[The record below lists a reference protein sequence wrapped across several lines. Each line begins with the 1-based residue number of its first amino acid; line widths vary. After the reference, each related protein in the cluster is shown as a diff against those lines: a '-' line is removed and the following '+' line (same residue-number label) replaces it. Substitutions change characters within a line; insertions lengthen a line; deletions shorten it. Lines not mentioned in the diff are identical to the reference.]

1 MQTTTRTMRQQMVRT
16 LTEILAADERVVAL
30 LGNISVSH
38 FDRRLF
44 KALPQRIYDVGIS
57 EQAMVSMAA
66 GLALEGMIPVVHTI
80 APFLVERA
88 FEQIKDDFCY
98 QQLGGNFIS
107 IGASYDYSTEGM
119 THQGSGDVQIL
130 RSLPGMRIVVPGAAE
145 EFDTLFR
152 ASYADG
158 QPTYFRLSER
168 SNVAP
173 QPVEFGKATLVRE
186 GSRATVIAVGP
197 MLAATL
203 AATEGLD
210 VSVLYYTTVAPF
222 DGAAL
227 RARSGQSGQSKHGRI
242 ALVEPFYAGTLI
254 PEVTEAMGG
263 TPVRVAAIGVPRQL
277 LTHYGTPEQYD
288 EAIGLTPA
296 GIRAR
301 LERLLAE

>member
-1 MQTTTRTMRQQMVRT
+1 MQTTAITMRQQMVRT
-16 LTEILAADERVVAL
+16 LTEVLEADERVVGL
-30 LGNISVSH
+30 LGNISVSL
-38 FDRRLF
+38 FDKRLF
-44 KALPQRIYDVGIS
+44 NARPQRLYDVGIA

-66 GLALEGMIPVVHTI
+66 GLALDGLIPVVHTI
-80 APFLVERA
+80 APFLTERA

-119 THQGSGDVQIL
+119 THQGPGDVQIL

-168 SNVAP
+168 RNADA
-173 QPVEFGKATLVRE
+173 QPVEFGRARLIRE

-197 MLAATL
+197 MLEVTL
-203 AATEGLD
+203 EATEGLD
-210 VSVLYYTTVAPF
+210 VTVLYYTTVAPF
-222 DGAAL
+222 DGEAL
-227 RARSGQSGQSKHGRI
+227 RARIGQSAHGRI
-242 ALVEPFYAGTLI
+242 ALVEPFYAGTLV
-254 PEVTEAMGG
+254 PEVTEAMGSV
-263 TPVRVAAIGVPRQL
+263 PVRIEAIGVPRQL
-277 LTHYGTPEQYD
+277 LTHYGTPEHYD
-288 EAIGLTPA
+288 ESIGLTPA

-301 LERLLAE
+301 IERFLAE

>member
-1 MQTTTRTMRQQMVRT
+1 MRTTTRTMRQQMVRT
-16 LTEILAADERVVAL
+16 FTEILAADERVVAL

-38 FDRRLF
+38 FDKRLF
-44 KALPQRIYDVGIS
+44 KARPQRIYDVGIS
-57 EQAMVSMAA
+57 EQAMLSMAA
-66 GLALEGMIPVVHTI
+66 GLALEGMIPAVHTI

-88 FEQIKDDFCY
+88 FEQLKDDFCY

-152 ASYADG
+152 SSYSDG

-168 SNVAP
+168 TNADA

-186 GSRATVIAVGP
+186 GTRATVIAVGP
-197 MLAATL
+197 MLTATL

-210 VSVLYYTTVAPF
+210 VTVLYYTTVAPF
-222 DGAAL
+222 DGEAL
-227 RARSGQSGQSKHGRI
+227 RAQSGQGKHGRI

-254 PEVTEAMGG
+254 PEITEAMGG
-263 TPVRVAAIGVPRQL
+263 APVRVEAIGVPRQL

-288 EAIGLTPA
+288 ESIGLTPA

-301 LERLLAE
+301 IERFLAE